1 VKEILEEQI
10 ARDLAQGKAMNSNN
24 PVIDVYNQL
33 RTARL
38 NVKYHEAKLRRWRRS
53 NFWMELLIAISASST
68 AASAWFFQGTFGA
81 CLWKI
86 LTGVTA
92 ILAIAKPML
101 KLPDKIHRA
110 DELLAGYRMLDFDL
124 ERLTISIR
132 EKKCYNEEHKRQF
145 STALDRKREL
155 LEEQKESEPDEK
167 LLNQCY
173 EKVLR
178 ELPAEEFYM
187 PEESK
192 I

>member
-1 VKEILEEQI
+1 
-10 ARDLAQGKAMNSNN
+10 
-24 PVIDVYNQL
+24 
-33 RTARL
+33 
-38 NVKYHEAKLRRWRRS
+38 
-53 NFWMELLIAISASST
+53 MELLIAITASST
-68 AASAWFFQGTFGA
+68 AASAWFFQGTLGS
-81 CLWKI
+81 CLWKF

-101 KLPDKIHRA
+101 KWPDKIHRA

-132 EKKCYNEEHKRQF
+132 EKKCYSEEHKRQF

-167 LLNQCY
+167 LLDQCY

>member
-1 VKEILEEQI
+1 
-10 ARDLAQGKAMNSNN
+10 MNSNN

-38 NVKYHEAKLRRWRRS
+38 NVKYHEAKLRRWRRL

-68 AASAWFFQGTFGA
+68 AASAWFFQGTLGT
-81 CLWKI
+81 CLWKF
-86 LTGVTA
+86 LTGATA
-92 ILAIAKPML
+92 MLAIAKPML
-101 KLPDKIHRA
+101 KLPDKIQRA
-110 DELLAGYRMLDFDL
+110 EELLGGYRMLDFDL

-132 EKKCYNEEHKRQF
+132 EKKCYNEEHKKLF

-167 LLNQCY
+167 LLNRCY